1 MTAVQQRT
9 GFVSTGDVKLFYRA
23 FGAPGRTP
31 ILLIHGSN
39 YYDSYDWIE
48 VAAGLASDREVVA
61 PDKRGWGELSWSP
74 SKNYSR
80 DAFLDDMQ
88 AMVATMKWEKPIIMG
103 HSAAGPVIISFAVNH
118 PEQLSKLILVDTQ
131 MNRDKAAPTSTGN
144 PLPIFPTVEAA
155 MEQFAK
161 LDNPPRFALDRAR
174 AVEALKK
181 VEGGYMLKRDPDN
194 ANTIPLDKPDYM
206 PRRPIREMW
215 EELAMVRTPTLLI
228 RGTRSSRYPAPVIE
242 RLTREYPNIRQA
254 PVDSEHDV
262 SRMAPAAVVE
272 AVRKFVGTD

>member
-9 GFVSTGDVKLFYRA
+9 GTIDVDDVTLFYRA

-31 ILLIHGSN
+31 MLIIHGSN

-48 VAAGLASDREVVA
+48 VASALANDREVVV
-61 PDKRGWGELSWSP
+61 PDKRGWGESTWSP

-88 AMVATMKWEKPIIMG
+88 AMIVFMKWEKPIVIG

-118 PEQLSKLILVDTQ
+118 PELLCKLILVDTQ
-131 MNRDKAAPTSTGN
+131 MNRDKAAPTSVGN

-155 MEQFAK
+155 MAQFVK

-174 AVEALKK
+174 ALEALKK

-194 ANTIPLDKPDYM
+194 ANTIPLGKPDST

-228 RGTRSSRYPAPVIE
+228 RGTQSSRYPAPVIE
-242 RLTREYPNIRQA
+242 RLTREYPHIQQA

-272 AVRKFVGTD
+272 AVRKFVGAD

>member
-1 MTAVQQRT
+1 MANEEQRT
-9 GFVSTGDVKLFYRA
+9 GTFGAGDVTIFYRV
-23 FGAPGRTP
+23 FGRPGRTP
-31 ILLIHGSN
+31 ILIIHGSN
-39 YYDSYDWIE
+39 YYDSYDWID
-48 VAAGLASDREVVA
+48 VASALAGDREVVV
-61 PDKRGWGELSWSP
+61 PDKRGWGESTWSP

-88 AMVATMKWEKPIIMG
+88 AAIAAMKWEKPIIMG

-131 MNRDKAAPTSTGN
+131 MNRDKAAPASTGN

-155 MEQFAK
+155 MAQFAK

-174 AVEALKK
+174 ALEALKK

-194 ANTIPLDKPDYM
+194 TNTIPLDQPGYTS
-206 PRRPIREMW
+206 RRPIREMW

-242 RLTREYPNIRQA
+242 RLTREYPHIQQA

-262 SRMAPAAVVE
+262 SRMAPAAMAE
-272 AVRKFVGTD
+272 AVRKFVGTN